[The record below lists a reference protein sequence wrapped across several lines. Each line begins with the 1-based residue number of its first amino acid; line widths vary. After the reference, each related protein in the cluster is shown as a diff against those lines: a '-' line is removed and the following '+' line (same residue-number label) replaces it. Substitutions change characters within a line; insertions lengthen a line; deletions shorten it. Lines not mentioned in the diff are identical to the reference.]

1 MWRQVEVKL
10 AVIFETGSFLGTT
23 NFPLIVKGQASA
35 ILFSPGFH
43 YGVSSC
49 EACKAF
55 FKRTIQGKEC
65 GTYSKIG
72 LPKLNAGCSMAF
84 GRLILENIDDGGS
97 DLPII
102 CRLLQSRILVSVKVC
117 ICNLNQYEMTHLAY

>member
-10 AVIFETGSFLGTT
+10 AVIVEMGSFLAMT
-23 NFPLIVKGQASA
+23 NLPEVVKGQASA
-35 ILFSPGFH
+35 IPFSPGFH

-84 GRLILENIDDGGS
+84 GRLILKI
-97 DLPII
+97 LTMMVPIF
-102 CRLLQSRILVSVKVC
+102 RLSVASCKVVF
-117 ICNLNQYEMTHLAY
+117 